1 MTISKKLGSKG
12 AVTIPQQLRHAAGIM
27 PGAPLDIE
35 DAGDGLIIR
44 KHVPSCSFCGSVE
57 NVVKVEDIEIC
68 ACCAK
73 KLAAAA
79 AEKLEVTDNG

>member
-12 AVTIPQQLRHAAGIM
+12 GVTIPQQLRHAVGIQ

-44 KHVPSCSFCGSVE
+44 KHVPSCAFCGSLE
-57 NVVKVEDIEIC
+57 NVVAVEGIEIC
-68 ACCAK
+68 AGCAG
-73 KLAAAA
+73 KLSAAAA
-79 AEKLEVTDNG
+79 GKLGQRDG